1 MKRFDSGLRPP
12 QEAAGKNMLVMM
24 ERWPARSRA
33 RSNQRSFAVSIS
45 GFDLP
50 PAMTI
55 ACAIV
60 LQVKEYF
67 YRLGNNSTGLWEKQ
81 TLSNE

>member
-1 MKRFDSGLRPP
+1 MKRFDSGLR
-12 QEAAGKNMLVMM
+12 AA
-24 ERWPARSRA
+24 ARSRGQEHAGDDGALARSLA

-45 GFDLP
+45 GFNLP

-67 YRLGNNSTGLWEKQ
+67 YRLGNNSTGLGEKQ